1 MNLKNNRLVKKSIK
15 KSLIYNQDKIDV
27 NELNEHII
35 KEETEIRRQLL
46 KHYFKFQML
55 TAMLKTLYNLNDR
68 KRNNELVN
76 TIRKKID

>member
-35 KEETEIRRQLL
+35 KEETEIRRQLF

-55 TAMLKTLYNLNDR
+55 TAMLKTLYNSNDR

>member
-35 KEETEIRRQLL
+35 KEEIEIRRQLF

-55 TAMLKTLYNLNDR
+55 TVMLKTLYNLNDR